1 MFNGPIT
8 HILLEPGSVIYD
20 DVMKAG
26 NINGVDIV
34 YLSILSHKPS
44 AFDRDVAVKE
54 IKTADT
60 MGQGFGN
67 LIWALL
73 NTREFIFIQ

>member
-20 DVMKAG
+20 NTLKAG
-26 NINGVDIV
+26 SANAIDVIFV
-34 YLSILSHKPS
+34 SILSHKPS
-44 AFDRDVAVKE
+44 STDRELANRE
-54 IKTADT
+54 IKSAETS
-60 MGQGFGN
+60 GKGYGN
-67 LIWALL
+67 LIWSLL